1 MKCLSC
7 DKILSDFEA
16 TRKYEN
22 GEFVDMC
29 NSCLGKSDMGNIAI
43 IERNDLAEVEDISE
57 ESSSEDG
64 NLHWE

>member
-1 MKCLSC
+1 
-7 DKILSDFEA
+7 
-16 TRKYEN
+16 
-22 GEFVDMC
+22 MC

-57 ESSSEDG
+57 ESSNEDG